1 LGYQF
6 TSEQTMHNGIPAT
19 VMTSL
24 ISLTIAF
31 SAFAQQPPGQLK
43 TEVVSVEVRPG
54 VTMKYLGV
62 VAEGR
67 PNAAVILLAGGKG
80 ALKLGPSG
88 AINSDLG
95 LNFLIRSR
103 QHFAREGLYVAALD
117 AASDF
122 QDGMNGVVRLSQQH
136 ATDIGRVIA
145 DVKGRVSL
153 PVWVVGTSAG
163 TLSTANVAARLSR
176 SELRPHGIVLTSAM
190 TQLDAAGHCGKSLYD
205 VQLSAINL
213 PVLIVSHRD
222 DGCPCSPGGPAAGGK
237 LIAALAGTSTKEHQI
252 LTGGSAPV
260 SGPCDARAQHGFF
273 GIEISAI
280 KTIADWVRSR

>member
-1 LGYQF
+1 MQN
-6 TSEQTMHNGIPAT
+6 SIAAT

-24 ISLTIAF
+24 ISLSFAF
-31 SAFAQQPPGQLK
+31 SALAQQPSGQLK

-62 VAEGR
+62 VAEGG

-103 QHFAREGLYVAALD
+103 QQFAREGLYVAALD
-117 AASDF
+117 AASDYL
-122 QDGMNGVVRLSQQH
+122 DGMNGAVRLSQQH
-136 ATDIGRVIA
+136 ANDIGRVIA
-145 DVKGRVSL
+145 DVKGRVGL
-153 PVWVVGTSAG
+153 PVWVIGTSAG

-176 SELRPHGIVLTSAM
+176 SEPRPHGIVLTSAM
-190 TQLDAAGHCGKSLYD
+190 TQLDAAGHCGKSVYD
-205 VQLSAINL
+205 ARLSVINV
-213 PVLIVSHRD
+213 PVLVVSHRD
-222 DGCPCSPGGPAAGGK
+222 DGCPCSPGSPAAGSK
-237 LIAALAGTSTKEHQI
+237 LIAALAGTSSKEHKI
-252 LTGGSAPV
+252 FTGGSAPV

-280 KTIADWVRSR
+280 KTIADWIRSH